1 MQIKI
6 DKTHMGCF
14 GKQDKKIEPKAI
26 VIHHTATT
34 SPKRTRKALMNKGCS
49 THFEVDKDG
58 TIWQYREE
66 DRMCSHCGS
75 ANIHAIGIDVTHM
88 EHAKFPPEQ
97 VRAVQDLVEY
107 LCDKWK
113 IPHVVNETLSGIYP
127 HRALGNTVC
136 PDNFPMDYLNYKE
149 FTAYMSDTPIEVQ
162 NGVTKDFDGYLFG
175 RALKYL
181 YTDEALTTP
190 MEYDDRFEYELGF
203 YCPCTGRWIKYPSI
217 QTLDA
222 MPDEI
227 VMEDP
232 QMGRV
237 IQNAQDGMR
246 IWYVSNLINAID
258 LSSNVEITEDNHI
271 KFAITTPGYES
282 YNGTLKVFY
291 KVHGGDEQIHEVE
304 DIMFA
309 NGVGVGTVD
318 LSESL
323 TPPYVIEEHSVLL
336 MNVIMLD
343 SDKTIT
349 IRAKWIT

>member
-6 DKTHMGCF
+6 DETHMGCF

-26 VIHHTATT
+26 VIHHTNTT
-34 SPKRTRKALMNKGCS
+34 NPMRTRAYLNAKGCS

-58 TIWQYREE
+58 TILQYREE
-66 DRMCSHCGS
+66 NLLCQHCGS
-75 ANIHAIGIDVTHM
+75 ANIHAISIHVTHV
-88 EHAKFPPEQ
+88 ENARIPNVQIK
-97 VRAVQDLVEY
+97 AVQDLVEY
-107 LCDKWK
+107 LCDKWE
-113 IPHVVNETLSGIYP
+113 IPHVVNEHLSGIYP
-127 HRALGNTVC
+127 HQALANTGC
-136 PDNFPMDYLNYKE
+136 PDNFPVEYLNYKE
-149 FTAYMSDTPIEVQ
+149 FTAYISDTPIEVQ
-162 NGVTKDFDGYLFG
+162 NGITKDFDGYLFG

-203 YCPCTGRWIKYPSI
+203 YCPCTGRWVKYPSI

-232 QMGRV
+232 QMGRI
-237 IQNAQDGMR
+237 IQNTQDGMR

-271 KFAITTPGYES
+271 KFTITTPGYES

-291 KVHGGDEQIHEVE
+291 KVHGVGEQIHEIE

-309 NGVGVGTVD
+309 NGVGVGTVG

-336 MNVIMLD
+336 MNVITLD

-349 IRAKWIT
+349 IRAKWI